1 MQNQIALAYTA
12 PAVELEDRQELTS
25 PIVWWVVLLVVLLA
39 LAVVLS
45 VAAAIWC
52 VSHGG
57 GVVISVS
64 EHWPFVTIG
73 CSK

>member
-1 MQNQIALAYTA
+1 MQNQLAFAYTV
-12 PAVELEDRQELTS
+12 PAVELEDRQELAS
-25 PIVWWVVLLVVLLA
+25 PIVWWVILLVVLLA
-39 LAVVLS
+39 LAVVVS

-64 EHWPFVTIG
+64 VHWPFVTIG